1 MANALQRPGDLR
13 LDRHGDAIFS
23 LAPAARAAGESFQSR
38 IWRVGPDQTPQI
50 LTQGPGC
57 DTGPAP
63 SPVDDRIAF
72 LSDRDQTGQFL
83 PYMIAEGQVTGPLCV
98 PAGTVEKLV
107 WARDGGA
114 LFLLVAD
121 KGLDCSSSEGALP
134 LSWGAQVDD
143 PLVVDGQPMR
153 RLLRLD
159 LQSRETLEIQLPR
172 LSVWDFDVGPS
183 EEIVAIVSS
192 DPTERGWHAAHLIL
206 LSATGCTTIFTP
218 TEPLQCPS
226 ISPSGSMALVLEGPA
241 SDRNLVAGTLR
252 LVDLSTGAIRPLAAD
267 RIDDLTHA
275 AWLSDTVIGFSGWLG
290 FGCRYGRV
298 ATDGQVLSDYADKAQ
313 LGPGR
318 FAARVE
324 QGTDHDITIRE
335 STDIPPEVVLR
346 KGEGWRSLSAFN
358 KTAGDG
364 GQSHRTTELDW
375 PAPDGKMISGLL
387 LEPED
392 SPPGPLIVL
401 VHGGPTASA
410 RCMFDPGGARQY
422 VDAGYRVLLPN
433 YRGSVGRGQDF
444 TRAVMG
450 DPAGGDFADIL
461 SGIDHV
467 VALGLADPNRIGIT
481 GSSYGGYLAA
491 WAAAA
496 TGRFAAAM
504 VVAGIS
510 DLLSCNYDANH
521 AFSEWVA
528 RGPVSDP
535 AVRDLLLA
543 RSPIYNLDPATT
555 PTLFL
560 HGERDR
566 CTPVTQAQMM
576 YRALQR
582 RGTRARLVT
591 FPREGHMIEETGHRA
606 RLRREAL
613 DWFAEHLEAPA

>member
-1 MANALQRPGDLR
+1 
-13 LDRHGDAIFS
+13 
-23 LAPAARAAGESFQSR
+23 
-38 IWRVGPDQTPQI
+38 
-50 LTQGPGC
+50 
-57 DTGPAP
+57 
-63 SPVDDRIAF
+63 
-72 LSDRDQTGQFL
+72 
-83 PYMIAEGQVTGPLCV
+83 
-98 PAGTVEKLV
+98 
-107 WARDGGA
+107 
-114 LFLLVAD
+114 
-121 KGLDCSSSEGALP
+121 
-134 LSWGAQVDD
+134 
-143 PLVVDGQPMR
+143 
-153 RLLRLD
+153 
-159 LQSRETLEIQLPR
+159 
-172 LSVWDFDVGPS
+172 
-183 EEIVAIVSS
+183 
-192 DPTERGWHAAHLIL
+192 
-206 LSATGCTTIFTP
+206 
-218 TEPLQCPS
+218 
-226 ISPSGSMALVLEGPA
+226 
-241 SDRNLVAGTLR
+241 
-252 LVDLSTGAIRPLAAD
+252 
-267 RIDDLTHA
+267 
-275 AWLSDTVIGFSGWLG
+275 
-290 FGCRYGRV
+290 
-298 ATDGQVLSDYADKAQ
+298 
-313 LGPGR
+313 
-318 FAARVE
+318 
-324 QGTDHDITIRE
+324 
-335 STDIPPEVVLR
+335 
-346 KGEGWRSLSAFN
+346 
-358 KTAGDG
+358 
-364 GQSHRTTELDW
+364 
-375 PAPDGKMISGLL
+375 
-387 LEPED
+387 
-392 SPPGPLIVL
+392 
-401 VHGGPTASA
+401 
-410 RCMFDPGGARQY
+410 MFDPGGARQY

-467 VALGLADPNRIGIT
+467 VTLGLADPNRIGIT